1 MRNRYYSNKKK
12 CVVLL
17 SGGLDS
23 STVLYY
29 VIKKNFQP
37 LCLIFDYFQRHK
49 KEVVSAKNIAKSV
62 NSKYYIIKTFFPWK
76 GSALTNSKLKIPD
89 CKLNDK
95 KNSTIP
101 TTYVPARNIIFLSYA
116 VSLAEVVGAKYI
128 FYGANQIDYSGYPD
142 CRKKFIKKF
151 QQMIYEGTKTGIE
164 NKKIKIIAP
173 LINMSKSEIVKLAI
187 KLKLPLKLT
196 WSCYNGGKKP
206 CGKCD
211 SCKLRNLGFEKIGL
225 KDPLCN

>member
-1 MRNRYYSNKKK
+1 MKNSSLRKKK

-29 VIKKNFQP
+29 VIKHNFEP
-37 LCLIFDYFQRHK
+37 VCLIFDYSQRHK
-49 KEVVSAKNIAKSV
+49 KEILAAKNVAKSV
-62 NSKYYIIKTFFPWK
+62 NAKYYVIKISFPWK
-76 GSALTNSKLKIPD
+76 GSALVDTNLNLPNNSLKKI
-89 CKLNDK
+89 K
-95 KNSTIP
+95 KQGVPI
-101 TTYVPARNIIFLSYA
+101 TYVPARNIIFLSYA
-116 VSLAEVVGAKYI
+116 ISLCEVIGARYI

-151 QQMIYEGTKTGIE
+151 QQMVNEGTKTGVE
-164 NKKIKIIAP
+164 GEKIKILAP
-173 LINMSKSEIVKLAI
+173 LLNMSKPEIVNLAV
-187 KLKLPLKLT
+187 KLKVPLELT
-196 WSCYNGGKKP
+196 WSCYQGGKKP

-211 SCKLRNLGFEKIGL
+211 ACKLRSLGFKKVGL